1 MAMWFNK
8 DAIMS
13 LRPPVIVVANS
24 MKVSHYRGKCQPS
37 GFTRRLNRK
46 HGSIVLPFVVDIAT
60 KNYNNKEKLLES
72 RVHVDSKEIAGCGR

>member
-1 MAMWFNK
+1 M
-8 DAIMS
+8 
-13 LRPPVIVVANS
+13 LTCL
-24 MKVSHYRGKCQPS
+24 GKCQPS

-72 RVHVDSKEIAGCGR
+72 RVHVDSKEIA